1 MARQSTQSRGK
12 AWSNGDLDFVA
23 KEYSK
28 EQLRLKSAR
37 ECAYRIGQR
46 LDKILS
52 AEGKYGKGLLKKFL
66 GELEAR
72 KHVVIKEQTGYG
84 YLHFYRGAGSIERA
98 RDLNVPRKYWEVLGT
113 DRWGNDLFSVGLVR
127 WFQCHPLLEDAES
140 DQFGKQKTRRPSAEK
155 LASVIELLEAFR
167 NFLRIVEP
175 DAEIE
180 IKNIFKGPFKPE
192 RKGWKSQE
200 VHTSIAALQA
210 SAYFRSKLSLI
221 AGEPVRSFPLTM
233 SPMTAK
239 QLGLVQGD
247 EEAWVKL
254 IDKDVRDMTPMPTKT
269 EMLRGH
275 TAKGLA
281 RSIHRKAAE
290 FEIVKGAPKPTM
302 HRLEER
308 LKLGNCLQ
316 ILDGNWIAPDSI
328 DMVLTDPPYG
338 IYAPWRES
346 TRVEHHSEGDAEKN
360 AKVVAE
366 VASIIVK
373 RKLNRQRFVWLSF
386 CPTDLIH
393 VFAPPLI
400 KAFAPLKPMYQVLIW
415 DKAIKPPSGGIQAF
429 SSQCESIL
437 CFSLN
442 RPLPATQP
450 MSPIYVERQEQ
461 YDVHWKPPRLLKR
474 LIADYT
480 YEQSR
485 GGRPSG
491 QIVLDP
497 FCGKGGTGIAA
508 LFSGVDFRLIDV
520 HRDQY
525 SDARI
530 EVTKAMRL
538 LEGQKSRE
546 TAWAKFLAQA
556 KKSASGE
563 GDE

>member
-1 MARQSTQSRGK
+1 MAKQNNRPTSK
-12 AWSNGDLDFVA
+12 AWSNGDIEFVA
-23 KEYSK
+23 KEYAN
-28 EQLRLKSAR
+28 EQLHRKSAR
-37 ECAYRIGQR
+37 ECAFRIGQR

-66 GELEAR
+66 SELEAK
-72 KHVVIKEQTGYG
+72 KHVAIKEQTGYG

-113 DRWGNDLFSVGLVR
+113 DRWGNDLFSKGLVP
-127 WFQCHPLLEDAES
+127 WFQRHPLLEDAE
-140 DQFGKQKTRRPSAEK
+140 DGQIGRQRDRKPSAEK
-155 LASVIELLEAFR
+155 LASVVELLEAYR
-167 NFLRIVEP
+167 NLLRIVEP
-175 DAEIE
+175 DAEIDLKKIYDVPLKRERNGWRSGTAE
-180 IKNIFKGPFKPE
+180 I
-192 RKGWKSQE
+192 S
-200 VHTSIAALQA
+200 VAALQA
-210 SAYFRSKLSLI
+210 SAYFRSSLSLI
-221 AGEPVRSFPLTM
+221 AGEPVRAAPITM
-233 SPMTAK
+233 SPETAK
-239 QLGLVQGD
+239 QLGFVQGD
-247 EEAWVKL
+247 EEARVKL
-254 IDKDVRDMTPMPTKT
+254 MGKDVRDMSPMPTKT

-302 HRLEER
+302 QRLEER
-308 LKLGNCLQ
+308 VKHGDCRQ
-316 ILDGNWIAPDSI
+316 ILGGRWIAPDSI

-338 IYAPWRES
+338 VYAPWRES
-346 TRVEHHSEGDAEKN
+346 TRVEHHSEGDAENN
-360 AKVVAE
+360 AEMVAK

-393 VFAPPLI
+393 IFAPPLI

-415 DKAIKPPSGGIQAF
+415 DKAIRPPSGGIQAF

-480 YEQSR
+480 YEQGR

-556 KKSASGE
+556 KKSAPDE